1 MLAIPCVVNICI
13 FLFFFFFFHGDEFL
27 LSFAGRVL
35 NLVKIGFESSERF
48 EDIKIIFRT
57 NVFNIRFSENWDLF
71 IFFFC
76 SLCSVSI
83 VSVNVSFRDSF
94 MCELVVLFDMGRDNI
109 SLK

>member
-13 FLFFFFFFHGDEFL
+13 SFFFFFFHGDEFL

-71 IFFFC
+71 IFFLFFVFSFDRFGEC
-76 SLCSVSI
+76 I
-83 VSVNVSFRDSF
+83 VS
-94 MCELVVLFDMGRDNI
+94 
-109 SLK
+109 

>member
-1 MLAIPCVVNICI
+1 M
-13 FLFFFFFFHGDEFL
+13 

-35 NLVKIGFESSERF
+35 NLVKTGFESSERF

-57 NVFNIRFSENWDLF
+57 NVFNIPFSENWDLF
-71 IFFFC
+71 IFFFFC

-94 MCELVVLFDMGRDNI
+94 MCKLFVLFDRDMGRDNI

>member
-1 MLAIPCVVNICI
+1 MY
-13 FLFFFFFFHGDEFL
+13 FSFFFFFFFHGDEFL

-71 IFFFC
+71 IFFFLFFVFSFDRFGEC
-76 SLCSVSI
+76 I
-83 VSVNVSFRDSF
+83 VS
-94 MCELVVLFDMGRDNI
+94 
-109 SLK
+109 